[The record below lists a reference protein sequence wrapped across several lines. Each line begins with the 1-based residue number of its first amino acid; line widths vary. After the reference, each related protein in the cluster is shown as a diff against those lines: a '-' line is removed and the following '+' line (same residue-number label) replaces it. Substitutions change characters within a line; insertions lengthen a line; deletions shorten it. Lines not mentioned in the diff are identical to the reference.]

1 MVRRPRLEDADI
13 VDQIHDTDEAILAV
27 MAYLHDWVVIHD
39 DAVRELDGVNTAPQ
53 ATAWGRTVWR
63 GLRALA
69 AFAEDRSAGF
79 QGNFYDWCRSGA
91 PHGWPATVKKV
102 SLSES
107 ATVQNGSK
115 LSAARLLPVSTEVD
129 PSDRI
134 TMWSHLKIATGCG
147 DLAPRVHFYD
157 DTSGPTQKVH
167 IGFIGPH
174 YLMRNTKS

>member
-1 MVRRPRLEDADI
+1 MARAPGLGDAEI
-13 VDQIHDTDEAILAV
+13 VKQIHDADEAILMAL
-27 MAYLHDWVVIHD
+27 AYLSDWLVIHD
-39 DAVRELDGVNTAPQ
+39 EAPRELDGINTAPH

-79 QGNFYDWCRSGA
+79 HGNFYDWCRSGA
-91 PHGWPATVKKV
+91 PHGWPATAKKV

-107 ATVQNGSK
+107 ATVQNSSK

-129 PSDRI
+129 PSGRV
-134 TMWSHLKIATGCG
+134 TMWSHLKIATGGG
-147 DLAPRVHFYD
+147 DLAPRVYFYD
-157 DTSGPTQKVH
+157 DTNGPTKMIH

-174 YLMRNTKS
+174 FLMRNTRS